1 MPRITISV
9 SKETYEQL
17 KEFAKEDIRSVST
30 TTDLLLQ
37 SAIKEKLRKR
47 KPKTNGQEN
56 NSQYYPTDA
65 C

>member
-17 KEFAKEDIRSVST
+17 KEFAKEDTRSVSV

-47 KPKTNGQEN
+47 KPKHNDQED
-56 NSQYYPTDA
+56 NS
-65 C
+65 